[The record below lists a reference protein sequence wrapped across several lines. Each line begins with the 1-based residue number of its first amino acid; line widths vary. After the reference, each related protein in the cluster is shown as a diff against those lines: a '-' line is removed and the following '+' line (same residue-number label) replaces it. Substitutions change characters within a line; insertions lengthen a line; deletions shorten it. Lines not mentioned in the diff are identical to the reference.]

1 MLDCSLYMLDILG
14 YSACCRSSRMWITC
28 NRFSIIFEA
37 FVPHFYL
44 YCTCCIIPKSLL
56 THPNSFSGG
65 TFKLHA
71 KFDADS
77 LLCSLS
83 HYECDSHTVHM
94 LTQCPLLP
102 PLTSIMKSSLF
113 IYAHSSPLSL
123 AVRLQQCCANCCNHP
138 HINNGWT
145 FSGQKYIMYGPGGK
159 HKARGPNPALH
170 LVLSG
175 PTPCFYP
182 VAVPSS
188 HLTVKE

>member
-1 MLDCSLYMLDILG
+1 MCGCLSHTPNWGPSLQPRHMPWLG
-14 YSACCRSSRMWITC
+14 IKPASHWFTGWYSVHLA
-28 NRFSIIFEA
+28 
-37 FVPHFYL
+37 
-44 YCTCCIIPKSLL
+44 IPARVLN
-56 THPNSFSGG
+56 T
-65 TFKLHA
+65 
-71 KFDADS
+71 KFGAD
-77 LLCSLS
+77 LFPYSLS
-83 HYECDSHTVHM
+83 HFECDSHTHS
-94 LTQCPLLP
+94 LTQRHLLP
-102 PLTSIMKSSLF
+102 PLTSIVKSSLF

-123 AVRLQQCCANCCNHP
+123 AVRLQRCCANCSNHP
-138 HINNGWT
+138 HIDNGWT